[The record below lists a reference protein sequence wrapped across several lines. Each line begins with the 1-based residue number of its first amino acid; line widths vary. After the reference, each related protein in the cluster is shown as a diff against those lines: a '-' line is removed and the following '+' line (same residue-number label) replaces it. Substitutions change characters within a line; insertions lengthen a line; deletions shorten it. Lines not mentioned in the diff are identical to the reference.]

1 MKFVFL
7 FQGGIAPQ
15 AESEKYI
22 QAFRS
27 WTGEL
32 TQKGILKGGLPL
44 ARSGKIVSQNT
55 VESFQFSQDTL
66 SGYAEIEAASFDE
79 AIEIAK
85 RCPNIKYGG
94 KVEVRD
100 LMNMQ
105 GM

>member
-7 FQGGIAPQ
+7 FHGGIAPQ
-15 AESEKYI
+15 ADAEKYI

-27 WTGEL
+27 WMGEL

-44 ARSGKIVSQNT
+44 SRSGKIVSQNIE
-55 VESFQFSQDTL
+55 ESFQFSQDSV
-66 SGYAEIEAASFDE
+66 SGYAEIEAASLDE
-79 AIEIAK
+79 AIEIA
-85 RCPNIKYGG
+85 RGCPNIQYGG

-100 LMNMQ
+100 LMNMP

>member
-7 FQGGIAPQ
+7 FHGGIVSQ

-22 QAFRS
+22 QAFSS
-27 WTGEL
+27 WIGEL
-32 TQKGILKGGLPL
+32 TQKDILKGGLPL
-44 ARSGKIVSQNT
+44 ARSGKIVSQNA
-55 VESFQFSQDTL
+55 VESFQLTQDTV
-66 SGYAEIEAASFDE
+66 SGYAEVEAASLAE

-85 RCPNIKYGG
+85 GCPNIQYGG

>member
-7 FQGGIAPQ
+7 FHGGIAPQ
-15 AESEKYI
+15 SEGEKYI

-32 TQKGILKGGLPL
+32 AQKGILKGGLPL
-44 ARSGKIVSQNT
+44 ARSGKIVSQNS
-55 VESFQFSQDTL
+55 VESFQLSQDSV
-66 SGYAEIEAASFDE
+66 SGYAEVEAASLDE

-85 RCPNIKYGG
+85 GCPSIHYGG

-100 LMNMQ
+100 LMNMP

>member
-7 FQGGIAPQ
+7 FRGGIATQ
-15 AESEKYI
+15 AEGEKYI

-27 WTGEL
+27 WIGEL

-44 ARSGKIVSQNT
+44 ARSGKIVSQNAE
-55 VESFQFSQDTL
+55 ESFQFSQDSV
-66 SGYAEIEAASFDE
+66 SGYAEVEAASLDE
-79 AIEIAK
+79 AIEIA
-85 RCPNIKYGG
+85 RGCPNIQYGG

>member
-7 FQGGIAPQ
+7 FHGGIAPQ
-15 AESEKYI
+15 AEAEKYI

-27 WTGEL
+27 WIGEL

-55 VESFQFSQDTL
+55 VESFQLSQESV
-66 SGYAEIEAASFDE
+66 SGYAEVEAASLDE
-79 AIEIAK
+79 AIEIATG
-85 RCPNIKYGG
+85 CPNIIYGG

-100 LMNMQ
+100 LMNIP

>member
-7 FQGGIAPQ
+7 FHGGIAPQ
-15 AESEKYI
+15 AEAEQYI
-22 QAFRS
+22 QAFRT
-27 WTGEL
+27 WAVEL
-32 TQKGILKGGLPL
+32 TQKGILMGGLPL

-55 VESFQFSQDTL
+55 VDSFQFSQESV
-66 SGYAEIEAASFDE
+66 SGYTEVEVASLDE

-85 RCPNIKYGG
+85 GCPSIQYGG

-100 LMNMQ
+100 LMNIP

>member
-7 FQGGIAPQ
+7 FHGGIAHQ
-15 AESEKYI
+15 AEAEKYI

-32 TQKGILKGGLPL
+32 AQKGILKGGLPL

-55 VESFQFSQDTL
+55 LDSFQFSQESV
-66 SGYAEIEAASFDE
+66 SGYAEVDVASLDE
-79 AIEIAK
+79 AIEIA
-85 RCPNIKYGG
+85 RGCPSIQYGG

>member
-15 AESEKYI
+15 AEGEKYI

-27 WTGEL
+27 WIGEL

-55 VESFQFSQDTL
+55 VESFQFSQESV
-66 SGYAEIEAASFDE
+66 SGYAEVEVASLDE
-79 AIEIAK
+79 ALEIAK
-85 RCPNIKYGG
+85 GCPSIQYGG

>member
-1 MKFVFL
+1 MKFVLL

-15 AESEKYI
+15 EESEKYI

-27 WTGEL
+27 WIGEL
-32 TQKGILKGGLPL
+32 TRKDILKGGLPL

-55 VESFQFSQDTL
+55 VESFQFSQDSV
-66 SGYAEIEAASFDE
+66 SGYAEVEAASLDE

-85 RCPNIKYGG
+85 GCPNIQYGG